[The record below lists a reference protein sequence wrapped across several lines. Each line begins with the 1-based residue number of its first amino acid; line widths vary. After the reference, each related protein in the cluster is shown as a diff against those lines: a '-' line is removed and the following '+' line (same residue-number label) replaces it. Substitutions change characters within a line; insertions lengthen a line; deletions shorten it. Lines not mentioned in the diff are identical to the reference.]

1 MTLMSAFAVVALV
14 LSAIGL
20 YGVVSYGAVQ
30 RTRELAIRIAIG
42 ATRRR
47 VLALVVGDV
56 ASFFVIGT
64 VGGLA
69 LAFASSRVLASML
82 FDTAPSDPVT
92 FVVVP
97 IALGI
102 VAALAALLPAYRASR
117 TDPLIVL
124 RAE

>member
-102 VAALAALLPAYRASR
+102 VAALAALVPAYRASR